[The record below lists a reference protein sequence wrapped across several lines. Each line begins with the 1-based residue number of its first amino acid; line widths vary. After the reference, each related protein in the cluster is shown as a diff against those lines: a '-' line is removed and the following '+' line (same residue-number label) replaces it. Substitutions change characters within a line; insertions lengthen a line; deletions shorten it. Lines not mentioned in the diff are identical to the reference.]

1 MYNVKYMH
9 GARQNLFEIEKNL
22 DAKDTRF
29 TDKILQAINERIQ
42 SLQEMPM
49 RYPSY
54 PHNPKYRW
62 TGIHNYMIFYKII
75 GSDLI
80 EIHRILHGARD
91 LESLISGI

>member
-9 GARQNLFEIEKNL
+9 GAKRNLLEIEKTL
-22 DAKDTRF
+22 DAKDARL
-29 TDKILQAINERIQ
+29 TDKILQAIDECIQ

-49 RYPSY
+49 RYPTY

-62 TGIHNYMIFYKII
+62 TGVFNYMIFYKIV
-75 GSDLI
+75 GDSLI

-91 LESLISGI
+91 IESLISGI